1 MRRVLVMVSAMAL
14 LTACGRQEGP
24 VTPGGNTAS
33 NSTATD
39 TGAATSAPAADRT
52 AQTESAQPGAPM
64 QTDVPPAPD
73 ETTSPPS
80 TGAPLLAFD
89 FRYQLGL
96 PSARVRPLMDSH
108 QEACERAGPTQC
120 QVMNVQSHDD
130 EQGLASGELTLRATP
145 AWLHL
150 FRARVEADVHDVGG
164 RIVNAGTQGQDVAPL
179 IQQAADQDNALS
191 DQRTA
196 LMRRLARGG
205 EDAEDLRQQ
214 IAALDE
220 QIAQARDTRSNA
232 QERAAMATVVL
243 DYRANGLVP
252 ATGDSA
258 PLAEATRHFW
268 ANTAMVA
275 AWLVNIASVVTPFAL
290 VGAPVWWLAMRYRRR
305 PSPAPRPVSVGEEVS
320 AGS

>member
-1 MRRVLVMVSAMAL
+1 MRRVLVLVSAMAL
-14 LTACGRQEGP
+14 LSACERQSGP

-33 NSTATD
+33 GSTATD
-39 TGAATSAPAADRT
+39 TGVAPSAPAADRA
-52 AQTESAQPGAPM
+52 AQTEAAQPGTPM
-64 QTDVPPAPD
+64 QSDIPPAPD
-73 ETTSPPS
+73 ETAPPLS

-89 FRYQLGL
+89 FRYSMGL

-120 QVMNVQSHDD
+120 QVMNVQSRDD
-130 EQGLASGELTLRATP
+130 EHGLASGELTLRATP

-150 FRARVEADVHDVGG
+150 FRARVEADVHDAGG
-164 RIVNAGTQGQDVAPL
+164 RIVNAGTQGQDVAQV

-191 DQRTA
+191 EQRAA
-196 LMRRLARGG
+196 LLRRLARGG
-205 EDAEDLRQQ
+205 DEAEDLRQQ
-214 IAALDE
+214 IAVLDQ
-220 QIAQARDTRSNA
+220 QITQARDSRTNA

-252 ATGDSA
+252 ASGDAA

-268 ANTAMVA
+268 ANSAEVA
-275 AWLVNIASVVTPFAL
+275 AWLVNIASVLTPFAL
-290 VGAPVWWLAMRYRRR
+290 IGAPIWWLVLRYRRR
-305 PSPAPRPVSVGEEVS
+305 PASPPRPASVGEEVS